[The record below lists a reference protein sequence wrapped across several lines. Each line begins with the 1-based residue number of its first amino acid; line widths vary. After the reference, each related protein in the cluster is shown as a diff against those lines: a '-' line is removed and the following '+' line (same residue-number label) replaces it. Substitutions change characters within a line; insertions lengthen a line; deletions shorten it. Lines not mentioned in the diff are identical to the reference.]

1 MSSKYTK
8 KTSRSRRKLHR
19 LKDDAVTVDV
29 GEGRATVQMVLPME
43 ELLSEVAQAVEHMAG
58 EVGLGLIKG
67 LIDEEVRQLA
77 GERYAHDKGCQV
89 HRCGS
94 EEGHV
99 IFAGRKVAMERP
111 RVRGKDG
118 KEVPLQ
124 RYRVFQSTGRIQ
136 DAVQSRIVRRVS
148 TRDYAGV
155 IDDLCEGYGIEKSSV
170 KGC

>member
-89 HRCGS
+89 HRWDS

-124 RYRVFQSTGRIQ
+124 RYVEPCWMICWNGVCRLNSGYCLSWMARRPLVKRFDSVL
-136 DAVQSRIVRRVS
+136 ASRQ
-148 TRDYAGV
+148 
-155 IDDLCEGYGIEKSSV
+155 
-170 KGC
+170 